1 MIFPSAGRL
10 AEFHAA
16 RQSRISRLRDRQ
28 FVLTQKNETNKFA
41 SVMPPEE
48 KTLAVAADTLA
59 LGSEG
64 ALAAP
69 RKARPAWEAARTL
82 TLRLGSIVMML
93 IFWWIMTFFFP
104 PSLIP
109 HPVDTLMEV
118 GAIVNTGQ
126 FLSEMGATLRRV
138 GIGFAIA
145 MLIAIPLGIV
155 MGTIKSLE
163 NFFEPPVILG
173 LTMPGLV
180 WAVIAIMF
188 FGLNETSAYAA
199 VSITILPMLA
209 ISLWQGTKSID
220 KDLID
225 MSTAFHASAWSK
237 VVDVILP
244 QLISHI
250 LAAIRYGLG
259 LAWKVVVVVEMFG
272 FSNGVGYQVVRG
284 FNIFSMKQVMA
295 WAITFLIV
303 MIVIEF
309 GIIGWLESRVTR
321 WRPRIDAWRR

>member
-1 MIFPSAGRL
+1 MARDEKTVAVVGPARAHAEEAVTPKPTENKKQSDAIRRSA
-10 AEFHAA
+10 
-16 RQSRISRLRDRQ
+16 LRVAS
-28 FVLTQKNETNKFA
+28 VLT
-41 SVMPPEE
+41 
-48 KTLAVAADTLA
+48 
-59 LGSEG
+59 
-64 ALAAP
+64 
-69 RKARPAWEAARTL
+69 
-82 TLRLGSIVMML
+82 ML
-93 IFWWIMTFFFP
+93 FVWWLMTFFFSASLVP
-104 PSLIP
+104 RPSE
-109 HPVDTLMEV
+109 TLWEV
-118 GAIVNTGQ
+118 GSIVTSGS

-138 GIGFAIA
+138 GVGFGIA
-145 MLIAIPLGIV
+145 MLISIPLGIL
-155 MGTIKSLE
+155 MGTVKSLE
-163 NFFEPPVILG
+163 SFFEPPVILG

-180 WAVIAIMF
+180 WAVMAIMF

-199 VSITILPMLA
+199 VAITILPMLA

-237 VVDVILP
+237 VIDVILP

-284 FNIFSMKQVMA
+284 FNIFSMKTVLA

-309 GIIGWLESRVTR
+309 GVIGYLESRVTR
-321 WRPRIDAWRR
+321 WRPRIEAWRR

>member
-1 MIFPSAGRL
+1 MALNEKALVSEAG
-10 AEFHAA
+10 AMTGA
-16 RQSRISRLRDRQ
+16 
-28 FVLTQKNETNKFA
+28 
-41 SVMPPEE
+41 
-48 KTLAVAADTLA
+48 AVALPSRTQM
-59 LGSEG
+59 G
-64 ALAAP
+64 P
-69 RKARPAWEAARTL
+69 TWEAAKTF
-82 TLRLGSIVMML
+82 TLRAGSIAAMM
-93 IFWWIMTFFFP
+93 IVWWLLTFFF
-104 PSLIP
+104 SAALIP
-109 HPVDTLMEV
+109 RPFETLLEV
-118 GAIVNTGQ
+118 VSIVTSGS
-126 FLSEMGATLRRV
+126 FFSEMGATLRRV
-138 GIGFAIA
+138 GVGFGIA
-145 MLIAIPLGIV
+145 MLISIPLGIL
-155 MGTIKSLE
+155 MGTVKWLE
-163 NFFEPPVILG
+163 NFFEPPVVLG

-180 WAVIAIMF
+180 WAVMAIMF

-199 VSITILPMLA
+199 VAVTILPMLA
-209 ISLWQGTKSID
+209 ISLWQGTKSIE

-284 FNIFSMKQVMA
+284 FNVFSMKTVLA
-295 WAITFLIV
+295 WAITFLVV

-321 WRPRIDAWRR
+321 WRPRVQAWRR

>member
-1 MIFPSAGRL
+1 MALKEKALVAGGQAGGMAGEGTALPPR
-10 AEFHAA
+10 
-16 RQSRISRLRDRQ
+16 
-28 FVLTQKNETNKFA
+28 TQMGPT
-41 SVMPPEE
+41 
-48 KTLAVAADTLA
+48 
-59 LGSEG
+59 
-64 ALAAP
+64 
-69 RKARPAWEAARTL
+69 WEAAKTVG
-82 TLRLGSIVMML
+82 LRAGSIVAMM
-93 IFWWIMTFFFP
+93 IVWWVMTFFFSA
-104 PSLIP
+104 SLVP
-109 HPVDTLMEV
+109 RPFETFLEV
-118 GAIVNTGQ
+118 GSIVSSGS

-138 GIGFAIA
+138 GVGFGIA
-145 MLIAIPLGIV
+145 MLISIPLGIL
-155 MGTIKSLE
+155 MGTVKSLE

-180 WAVIAIMF
+180 WAVLAIMF

-199 VSITILPMLA
+199 VAVTIMPMLA
-209 ISLWQGTKSID
+209 ISLWQGTKSIE

-225 MSTAFHASAWSK
+225 MSTAFHASPWSK

-284 FNIFSMKQVMA
+284 FNIFSMKTVLA
-295 WAITFLIV
+295 WAITFLVV

-321 WRPRIDAWRR
+321 WRPRIQAWRR